1 MKSLIREWGVGER
14 EKRGTRNM
22 EGKGEKNRAGIEW
35 WVETEVSDV
44 LVLAL
49 SHTFF
54 FFGVGGG
61 MSMAHLTRSHYGTL
75 QHIMAHCNLQFNCSL
90 PVLNGRGIPPSCC
103 DQR

>member
-22 EGKGEKNRAGIEW
+22 EGKREKNRAGIEW

-49 SHTFF
+49 SHIF
-54 FFGVGGG
+54 FFGGG
-61 MSMAHLTRSHYGTL
+61 
-75 QHIMAHCNLQFNCSL
+75 
-90 PVLNGRGIPPSCC
+90 
-103 DQR
+103 